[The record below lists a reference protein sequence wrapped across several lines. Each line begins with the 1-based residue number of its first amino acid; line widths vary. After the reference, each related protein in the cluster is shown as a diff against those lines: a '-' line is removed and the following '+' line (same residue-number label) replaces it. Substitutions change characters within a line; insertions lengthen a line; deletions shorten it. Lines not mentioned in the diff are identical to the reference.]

1 MMSRRKRAID
11 AASTMSL
18 PIRLISTDFDGT
30 LFAEFESPPI
40 PEPVQELIG
49 DLQSRGAKWVINTGR
64 DMSSLME
71 ALARARIPVE
81 PDYLVLVEREI
92 YCHDGSQY
100 LGLEEWNTACTRAHA
115 ELFTRVREDLPRIVA
130 WINARFHARLYE
142 DAYSPF
148 CLIAGNNGDADV
160 IHAYLTE
167 YCRGIPH
174 LTLVRNDVYA
184 RFCHEAFNK
193 GTALAEI
200 TRRLGLSPEAVF
212 AAGDQLND
220 LPMLSRQ
227 YARWLAA
234 PGNAVEP
241 VKQAV
246 REQGGHVSDLTH
258 GHGVADG
265 LKACLARAPQA

>member
-1 MMSRRKRAID
+1 MP
-11 AASTMSL
+11 L

-40 PEPVQELIG
+40 PEPLQALIG

-71 ALARARIPVE
+71 ALARAGIPLE

-92 YCHDGSQY
+92 YCHADSQY
-100 LGLEEWNTACTRAHA
+100 VGLEEWNSACGRAHA
-115 ELFTRVREDLPRIVA
+115 ELFARIRDDVPRIVA
-130 WINARFHARLYE
+130 WISARFHARLYE
-142 DAYSPF
+142 DGYSPF
-148 CLIAGNNGDADV
+148 CLIAGNRGDADV
-160 IHAYLTE
+160 IHEYLEE
-167 YCRGIPH
+167 YCRGVPG
-174 LTLVRNDVYA
+174 LMLVRNDVYA

-200 TRRLGLSPEAVF
+200 TRRLGLSREVVF

-220 LPMLSRQ
+220 LPMLSRR

-234 PGNAVEP
+234 PSNAVEL
-241 VKQAV
+241 VKQTV
-246 REQGGHVSDLTH
+246 REQGGHVSELSH
-258 GHGVADG
+258 GNGVAEG
-265 LKACLARAPQA
+265 LEVCLGLAPHG

>member
-1 MMSRRKRAID
+1 MH
-11 AASTMSL
+11 L
-18 PIRLISTDFDGT
+18 PIQLISTDFDGT

-40 PEPVQELIG
+40 PESLHSIIG

-71 ALARARIPVE
+71 ALARSQIPIE

-100 LGLEEWNTACTRAHA
+100 LPLEPWHSACVRTHA
-115 ELFTRVREDLPRIVA
+115 ELFARVRADIPGIVA
-130 WINARFHARLYE
+130 WISARFHARLYE

-148 CLIAGNNGDADV
+148 CLIAGNNGDADI
-160 IHAYLTE
+160 IHEYLTE
-167 YCRGIPH
+167 YCRGIPG

-193 GTALAEI
+193 GTALAEV
-200 TRRLGLSPEAVF
+200 TRRLGLTSEAVF

-220 LPMLSRQ
+220 LPMLSRK

-234 PGNAVEP
+234 PSNAVEP
-241 VKQAV
+241 VKKAV
-246 REQGGHVSDLTH
+246 REQGGRVSELSH
-258 GHGVADG
+258 GDGVADA
-265 LKACLARAPQA
+265 LKCSLTQAQRPPPDCGG